1 LEKRRTIEDVV
12 KELAVTLDQL
22 GVRYAIVGGVAAT
35 SWGNIRT
42 TLDVDVVIDLKDKD
56 VPTLVK
62 ALTER
67 GFSVTESDVLSG
79 LKEKSHFTVFDRRS
93 VFRIDAKGAYG
104 SRELET
110 LRTRRKIIIDK
121 TVCYLASP
129 EDMIANKLLTGT
141 LQDTRDAEG
150 IYVRQMQY
158 LDINGLKAATRR
170 LGVATELT
178 KMQERVRKRM
188 DELSPERRN

>member
-1 LEKRRTIEDVV
+1 MEKRRTIEDVV

-42 TLDVDVVIDLKDKD
+42 TLDVDVVIDLKDKA

-79 LKEKSHFTVFDRRS
+79 LKEKSHFTVSDRRS